1 MKSNIIDVNRLT
13 KSISIDSLKLLIL
26 NELSSKT
33 EEIQLYSDVF
43 DKREELIESWQNP
56 NTYEDN
62 ELLGLEEREKGE
74 KLTFDQIKK
83 LKELMTN
90 SEMQINEI
98 SYKYWI
104 SYSVL
109 IKIKNKAFEE
119 IENLKTR
126 KANKIYDQK
135 KEIIISL
142 IKFYI
147 QRYAHKQLH
156 KK

>member
-1 MKSNIIDVNRLT
+1 MIQTMLIVFLIEDPQPLQSLIVKTNYLYILTLQSLKTVRLKNINSKKNLIESNELKSNIIDVNKLT
-13 KSISIDSLKLLIL
+13 KSISIDSIKLLIL

-83 LKELMTN
+83 LKELMTD
-90 SEMQINEI
+90 SEM
-98 SYKYWI
+98 
-104 SYSVL
+104 
-109 IKIKNKAFEE
+109 
-119 IENLKTR
+119 
-126 KANKIYDQK
+126 
-135 KEIIISL
+135 
-142 IKFYI
+142 
-147 QRYAHKQLH
+147 
-156 KK
+156 